1 PFSKL
6 IPGIVVIHDIKNFS
20 LVFMSAKGL
29 KLLGITPKDLHN
41 SVSRN
46 QLNFFNNGDIELL
59 KKSKGLGKKQ
69 ESLSL
74 IQQVKIKGKESLT
87 WYISSTEVFE
97 YDAEGNPIHVITVA
111 MPIND
116 PENISHKLA
125 RFMEEKAFIESNT
138 ENFLSLGER
147 GKEILRLVALGKSS
161 PEIDRKSTRL
171 NSSHVKN

>member
-1 PFSKL
+1 TYLS
-6 IPGIVVIHDIKNFS
+6 
-20 LVFMSAKGL
+20 
-29 KLLGITPKDLHN
+29 
-41 SVSRN
+41 
-46 QLNFFNNGDIELL
+46 
-59 KKSKGLGKKQ
+59 
-69 ESLSL
+69 SLSL
-74 IQQVKIKGKESLT
+74 HDALPIF
-87 WYISSTEVFE
+87 FE